1 MRIEDLESGV
11 EAEELE
17 TEKDAS
23 EAKMAELETRLNQ
36 IQEAKEKMD
45 DELAKTL
52 EKNEQLVKDDIEKEQ
67 EKQEQLKQKVL
78 DFEKDLQ
85 NIEDTNIENQ
95 GEISTLQ
102 MLGEDVS
109 EGEKIIAKRTKVIE
123 EAKAKIRDL
132 KDSLGMHG
140 I

>member
-45 DELAKTL
+45 GELAKTL

-85 NIEDTNIENQ
+85 DIEDTNIENQ

-109 EGEKIIAKRTKVIE
+109 EGQKIIAKRTKVIE
-123 EAKAKIRDL
+123 DAKAKIRNL
-132 KDSLGMHG
+132 KDSLGMH
-140 I
+140 

>member
-45 DELAKTL
+45 GELAKTL

-85 NIEDTNIENQ
+85 DIEDTNIENQ

-109 EGEKIIAKRTKVIE
+109 EGQKIIAKRTKLIE
-123 EAKAKIRDL
+123 DAKAKIRNL
-132 KDSLGMHG
+132 KDSLGMH
-140 I
+140 